1 MKIEF
6 GFYLLSLFSCVIGFI
21 LGIRSLFLLRNKRRN
36 FIFVKIILIIE
47 ILISIDII
55 NISLIYFDL
64 YTSLIIDLRF
74 RLLDLYI
81 LLLLIMNNLYQ
92 NYLYNN
98 KKKITMYIIYFITGV
113 ALITTFIMKTE

>member
-98 KKKITMYIIYFITGV
+98 KKKRTMYIIYFITGV

>member
-1 MKIEF
+1 MEIEF

-98 KKKITMYIIYFITGV
+98 KKKRTMYIIYFITGV